1 MRNGVELKKIV
12 EERLREIGEIVDKI
26 ENEEIAREL
35 KETLEELWDSFD
47 KLMSSVAF
55 VEKDGKSRRDD
66 INGLEIWLP
75 FDNSRAVDFES
86 IGLAGEFDF
95 ETRKIT
101 PIYVYIGKKEDVD
114 KWFMTMSFL
123 AYQERNANKIN
134 HYGLNN
140 ASNKPHYGMKSK
152 SVCTALP
159 IPCRSVSNNGYA
171 WRVRWLLNQKS
182 YYSMSQPPRLIH
194 APNN

>member
-114 KWFMTMSFL
+114 KWLNTFGGLDVIEFVRFDEYEKALREIKRLEKRIMELEFEL
-123 AYQERNANKIN
+123 AGKE
-134 HYGLNN
+134 
-140 ASNKPHYGMKSK
+140 KP
-152 SVCTALP
+152 V
-159 IPCRSVSNNGYA
+159 V
-171 WRVRWLLNQKS
+171 
-182 YYSMSQPPRLIH
+182 
-194 APNN
+194 